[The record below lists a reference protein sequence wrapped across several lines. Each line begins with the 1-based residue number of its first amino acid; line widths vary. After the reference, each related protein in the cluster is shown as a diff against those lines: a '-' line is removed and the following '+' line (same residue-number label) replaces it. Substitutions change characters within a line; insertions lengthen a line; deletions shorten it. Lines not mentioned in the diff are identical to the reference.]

1 MSKQFFY
8 GQTLEFANLWRVGRR
23 GDHCVVYI
31 KEHTGIPNIAL
42 KFLSIQTRLS
52 KTDKEDFFELQM
64 QSIGNQSI
72 TFLIQPVDVILQG
85 IL

>member
-1 MSKQFFY
+1 MSKQFFH
-8 GQTLEFANLWRVGRR
+8 GQTLEFANLWRVGGR
-23 GDHCVVYI
+23 GGSHCVVYI

-52 KTDKEDFFELQM
+52 KTDKEDFFELQT

-72 TFLIQPVDVILQG
+72 TY
-85 IL
+85 